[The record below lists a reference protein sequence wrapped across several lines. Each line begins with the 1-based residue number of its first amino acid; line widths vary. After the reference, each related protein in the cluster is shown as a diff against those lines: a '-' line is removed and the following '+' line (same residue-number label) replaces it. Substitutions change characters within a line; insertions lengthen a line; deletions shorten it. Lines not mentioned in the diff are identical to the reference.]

1 MGWVM
6 RNIIYSKEY
15 LKELKKQLI
24 NCKQVSYD
32 DDLLDCNIN
41 EVNKKEN
48 IKKLINEGKFFD
60 IYARYGKLSYLV
72 NLPKM
77 MSIDI
82 KTETGKNKQK
92 YLLDKLYKLMYN
104 DKVRNMYAPSLLFGF
119 ISYLIACYYIP
130 VVAMYGD
137 IDKKIHNNYNE
148 YSYLIN
154 EYENHIKE
162 YAKSFNTENLSDLEI
177 IIQVMIDMWE
187 YIGGYGNPD
196 FELYGIYGLA
206 LLEPNSYGVCRNIAD
221 DYAARLNAI
230 NPEYNARYLTVS
242 MDTSIK
248 SKLLFKTEYLPK
260 ENDDNCETDEIYS
273 LFMGVVHSWYDDT
286 DTLTG
291 NHAIVLVDIK
301 KDNITLAVDP
311 TNPSIG
317 IYQNGKIYMFSTEN
331 GKGYEVADYQ
341 LYKGSK
347 YELNYIKTFL
357 ESYFKNNKMDDII
370 DKWGIEAETEVVL
383 NLTKNRYEK

>member
-15 LKELKKQLI
+15 LKKLKEQLI
-24 NCKQVSYD
+24 NCNQVSYD
-32 DDLLDCNIN
+32 NDLLDCNIN

-177 IIQVMIDMWE
+177 LIQVMIDMWE

-230 NPEYNARYLTVS
+230 NPEYNARYLTVA

-370 DKWGIEAETEVVL
+370 DKWGIEAEKEAVL